1 MSTTLAT
8 RDAILA
14 AARTLAS
21 SCGPDGFTVLDVSR
35 EAQVSHTTIYNH
47 FEGRQQMLEVLA
59 TNWNMSVVDEAARKA
74 VSDHPSD
81 AMSALEAFVID
92 MASRKHAMLLTDARL
107 FEAYRSVLDGKPGL
121 REPYLLHIHRFVLDR
136 LREGEARGEIE
147 IQHGEDVARAIVIM
161 TAKFRHAV
169 FIAKEPLVALEGQ
182 IKIAFRHVFRPLLQ
196 SRRNHAPNAGLQ
208 IA

>member
-1 MSTTLAT
+1 MPASSAK

-14 AARTLAS
+14 AARALAS
-21 SCGPDGFTVLDVSR
+21 RHGQDGFTVLDVSR
-35 EAQVSHTTIYNH
+35 EAQVSHTTVYNH
-47 FEGRQQMLEVLA
+47 FEGRQHMLEALA
-59 TNWNMSVVDEAARKA
+59 VDWNRSVVDAAADHA
-74 VSDHPSD
+74 VELHPSD
-81 AMSALEAFVID
+81 VLAALEAFVID

-121 REPYLLHIHRFVLDR
+121 REPYLLHIHRFVFDR

-147 IQHGEDVARAIVIM
+147 IQHGEDVARAIVIL

-196 SRRNHAPNAGLQ
+196 SRRNHAPTAGLQ